1 MGKISG
7 QKEIA
12 ISFLAQHHSPEIFVL
27 PNAWD
32 AASAMIFVQEGFR
45 AIGTTSAGIAA
56 SLGYADGERM
66 TLAENLEVS
75 KRIINQTNLP
85 VSVDFETGYAD
96 DADGVARGAL
106 ALIQAGA
113 VGLNI
118 EDSPK
123 DSQTALSE
131 ISHQQDRIRAIRE
144 TAEKAGVHMVI
155 NARTDAYLLGDT
167 TTNCLCESIKRG
179 NAYVEAGADCVF
191 VPDADNLDSSDIR
204 CLAAEIDAPLNIIA
218 GASMP
223 DLAKLQELGVSR
235 VSLGPRPM
243 RATLGLLREI
253 AREIRS
259 QGSFELMSDDSI
271 SYSEVNSWFSD

>member
-1 MGKISG
+1 M
-7 QKEIA
+7 
-12 ISFLAQHHSPEIFVL
+12 L

-32 AASAMIFVQEGFR
+32 AASAMIFVHEGFR

-66 TLAENLEVS
+66 TSAENLEVAR
-75 KRIINQTNLP
+75 RIINQTDLP
-85 VSVDFETGYAD
+85 VSVDFESGYAH

-131 ISHQQDRIRAIRE
+131 ISLQQDKIRAIRE
-144 TAEKAGVHMVI
+144 TAEKTGVRLVI

-167 TTNCLCESIKRG
+167 TKDSLRESIRRG

-191 VPDADNLDSSDIR
+191 VPDMDNLESSDIK
-204 CLAAEIDAPLNIIA
+204 CLAAEIDAPINVIA

-223 DLAKLQELGVSR
+223 GLAKLQELGVSR

-243 RATLGLLREI
+243 RALLGLLREI
-253 AREIRS
+253 AQEIRS
-259 QGSFELMSDDSI
+259 QGSFELMSNDSI
-271 SYSEVNSWFSD
+271 SYAEVNSWFSD

>member
-7 QKEIA
+7 QNEKA

>member
-1 MGKISG
+1 MDKING
-7 QKEIA
+7 QNDKA
-12 ISFLAQHHSPEIFVL
+12 TRFLAQHHSPEVFVL

-32 AASAMIFVQEGFR
+32 AVSAMIFVHEGFQ

-66 TLAENLEVS
+66 SAEENLEVAR
-75 KRIINQTNLP
+75 RIIKQTDLP
-85 VSVDFETGYAD
+85 VSVDFESGYAD

-123 DSQTALSE
+123 DFQTALIE
-131 ISHQQDRIRAIRE
+131 VSHQQDKIRAIRE
-144 TAEKAGVHMVI
+144 TAEKAGVSMVI
-155 NARTDAYLLGDT
+155 NARTDSYLLGDT
-167 TTNCLCESIKRG
+167 TENSLRESIMRG

-191 VPDADNLDSSDIR
+191 VPDADNLDSSDIK
-204 CLAAEIDAPLNIIA
+204 CLAAEIDAPLNVIA

-223 DLAKLQELGVSR
+223 DLATLQKLGVSR

-259 QGSFELMSDDSI
+259 QGSFELMSC
-271 SYSEVNSWFSD
+271 

>member
-7 QKEIA
+7 QNEKA

-271 SYSEVNSWFSD
+271 SYSEVISWFSD